1 MHRCRLDSQA
11 QEHQC
16 APDVLVRDSCI
27 PSASFACCLQGDSHL
42 CSFVLY
48 LDNSYKNSA
57 DGYLLDYD
65 QCCRDSARFGLPAK
79 RRGVAPTRA
88 ASAFFAIPRS
98 AGPQTIRLPHLT
110 YACAIESRSKD
121 ADFLTL
127 LPASVVQR
135 TVLAESGLIR
145 NSKALTTHE
154 ILGLAIQIHG
164 GLRIADCD

>member
-1 MHRCRLDSQA
+1 M
-11 QEHQC
+11 
-16 APDVLVRDSCI
+16 
-27 PSASFACCLQGDSHL
+27 
-42 CSFVLY
+42 
-48 LDNSYKNSA
+48 
-57 DGYLLDYD
+57 
-65 QCCRDSARFGLPAK
+65 PAK

-164 GLRIADCD
+164 GLRIADCGLRLMMRDADAGEEKDDGTCWNPASCQRLHHHRKTCWERIE